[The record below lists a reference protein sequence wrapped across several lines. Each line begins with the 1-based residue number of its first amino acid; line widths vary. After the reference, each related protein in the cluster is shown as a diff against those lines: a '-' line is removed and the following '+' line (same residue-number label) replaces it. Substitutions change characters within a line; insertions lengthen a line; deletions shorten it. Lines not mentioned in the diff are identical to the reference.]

1 MMWFKAPGRASG
13 LPFILFLLL
22 SLLFALV
29 SLYLETQERQ
39 RMASKARVVA
49 QQVSNSIE
57 VFSADRRRALED
69 LMITWPENYPNVID
83 WFNARAQTTRHVLP
97 GFDDIMWLDDKLG
110 IRWSSKYQ
118 TPTAPMQQVLFELA
132 EQLPAQT
139 STEFTSRLYQ
149 TSPEQY
155 YALILRP
162 INPYDLQHGYIMA
175 SFDIQETLAVMI
187 GELVG
192 SDFNFQLFDGE
203 QLLMVNGE
211 LISSEIVITQ
221 PVTFAG
227 RQWQLKLQSNRG
239 TLHIGYVVLLIGLIM
254 SLTLSI
260 FVHRQLRSAFK
271 LSQSQQRYKAASEA
285 SLDAILVFRVIR
297 SRQQIS
303 DFSLAEANH
312 MALRLFVTEDN
323 RLQNKTLSEQLT
335 ALDARP
341 LLRIC
346 IRVCQSG
353 RAHEQYIACGNPLVK
368 AQWLKIQIVKAG
380 DGVAVTVRDI
390 TARRLSEQALKDS
403 EEKFRRL
410 VDGLSGHFIY
420 SHDPGG
426 KVSFVSHSVEDI
438 LGYSAE
444 YFRHNYRRCVKR
456 APENEQ
462 QIRRQL
468 ISGQRPEPYVVD
480 YFTASGEVRQ
490 IEYRDSPVFDQ
501 HGRLIAIEGIGRD
514 VTADLAL
521 QQQVYYQANHDQLTG
536 LYNRYAFDRQLNT
549 LLEQVKQHRSRATL
563 CYIDMDQFKL
573 VNDSCGH
580 QAGDELLRQVAN
592 LLSGGIDEQDILAR
606 VGGDEFCLV
615 FTSLSVEQ
623 VKPRLTEMLQAI
635 RSFRFT
641 WGDKL
646 FHIGASIGVVEIHAG
661 MANSVEL
668 IKAADHACYSAKNT
682 GRNRYHV
689 FDASDQKLNYQ
700 QNELEWVNAI
710 QKALQHDSFVLYCQP
725 IIPFNHAAQG
735 LHYEILLR
743 MQNEQGELLNP
754 GIFIPIAERY
764 GLMNK
769 IDEWVFTNTID
780 FLERH
785 PQHLDVLSKCA
796 INLSGMTLGNEEFL
810 DKIVSHLRYANIP
823 PEKIC
828 FEITETAA
836 VTNLGSASHFIDVL
850 RDMGCRFALD
860 DFGAGMSSF
869 TYLKNM
875 AVDYVK
881 IDGSFVR
888 NMCRDRSDYATV
900 KAIHEIASSMG
911 KLTIAE
917 FVSDQESCRA
927 LTALGIDYGQGFA
940 LSKPM
945 PLPSILELENPLLC
959 AVSG

>member
-1 MMWFKAPGRASG
+1 MLFSALGRVKA
-13 LPFILFLLL
+13 LPLILFIFLV
-22 SLLFALV
+22 SLFVLV

-57 VFSADRRRALED
+57 VFSADRLRALED
-69 LMITWPENYPNVID
+69 LMITWPENYPNVTD
-83 WFNARAQTTRHVLP
+83 WFHARAQTTRHVLP
-97 GFDDIMWLDDKLG
+97 GFDDILWLDDNLN
-110 IRWSSKYQ
+110 IAWSSKYQ
-118 TPTAPMQQVLFELA
+118 GADAPTQRA
-132 EQLPAQT
+132 LPALTKVRQEAP
-139 STEFTSRLYQ
+139 SPRVFSSYLYHA
-149 TSPEQY
+149 SDDSY

-162 INPYDLQHGYIMA
+162 INPYDLEHGYIMA
-175 SFDIQETLAVMI
+175 SFDIEATLAVMI

-211 LISSEIVITQ
+211 LKSSETLISQ
-221 PVTFAG
+221 PLSFAG
-227 RQWQLKLQSNRG
+227 REWLLRLQSNRG
-239 TLHIGYVVLLIGLIM
+239 TLHIGYVVLGIGLFM
-254 SLTLSI
+254 SLIISI
-260 FVHRQLRSAFK
+260 FIQRQLRSALK
-271 LSQSQQRYKAASEA
+271 LNQSQQRYKAASEA
-285 SLDAILVFRVIR
+285 SLDAILIFNAVHRNGH
-297 SRQQIS
+297 IS
-303 DFSLAEANH
+303 DFKLAEANH
-312 MALRLFVTEDN
+312 MAHSIFVTDGQVLKG
-323 RLQNKTLSEQLT
+323 RLLSKLLLELQ
-335 ALDARP
+335 AHP
-341 LLRIC
+341 LLKVC
-346 IRVCQSG
+346 KRVCVSG
-353 RAHEQYIACGNPLVK
+353 RAYEQYLASHSDLVR

-380 DGVAVTVRDI
+380 DGIAVTVRDI
-390 TARRLSEQALKDS
+390 TARRRSEQALKDS

-410 VDGLSGHFIY
+410 VEGLNGHFIY
-420 SHDPGG
+420 SHDPDGN
-426 KVSFVSHSVEDI
+426 VSFVSHSVEDI

-444 YFRHNYRRCVKR
+444 YFRRHYRQCVKQ
-456 APENEQ
+456 PPDNEK
-462 QIRRQL
+462 QIRHQL
-468 ISGQRPEPYVVD
+468 ANGQRPAPYVVD
-480 YFTASGEVRQ
+480 YYTANGEVRQ

-501 HGRLIAIEGIGRD
+501 QGQLIAIEGIGRD

-521 QQQVYYQANHDQLTG
+521 QQQVQYQANHDQLTG
-536 LYNRYAFDRQLNT
+536 LYNRYAFDRQLNNI
-549 LLEQVKQHRSRATL
+549 LRKVKQGRTQATL

-592 LLSGGIDEQDILAR
+592 LLSGHIDDHDVLAR

-615 FTSLSVEQ
+615 FSRLSVAD
-623 VKPRLTEMLQAI
+623 VKPRLVEMLQAI
-635 RSFRFT
+635 RSFRFS
-641 WGDKL
+641 WDEKL
-646 FHIGASIGVVEIHAG
+646 FHIGASIGVVEISAE

-668 IKAADHACYSAKNT
+668 IKAADHACYSAKNM

-689 FDASDQKLNYQ
+689 FDASDQQLNYQ
-700 QNELEWVNAI
+700 QNELEWVHAI
-710 QKALQHDSFVLYCQP
+710 QEALQHDRFVLYCQP
-725 IIPFNHAAQG
+725 IVPFNQAPEG
-735 LHYEILLR
+735 CHYEILLR
-743 MQNEQGELLNP
+743 MQDEQGEMLNP

-769 IDEWVFTNTID
+769 IDEWVFAHTIA
-780 FLERH
+780 LLAAH
-785 PQHLDVLSKCA
+785 PAHLDVLGKCA
-796 INLSGMTLGNEEFL
+796 INLSGMTLGNDEFL
-810 DKIVSHLRYANIP
+810 DNIVNQLRYTDIP

-836 VTNLGSASHFIDVL
+836 VTNLGSASRFIDTL

-911 KLTIAE
+911 KQTIAE
-917 FVSDQESCRA
+917 FVSDKESCRA

-940 LSKPM
+940 LGKPV
-945 PLPSILELENPLLC
+945 PLTTVLTAEAPCS
-959 AVSG
+959 AVAG